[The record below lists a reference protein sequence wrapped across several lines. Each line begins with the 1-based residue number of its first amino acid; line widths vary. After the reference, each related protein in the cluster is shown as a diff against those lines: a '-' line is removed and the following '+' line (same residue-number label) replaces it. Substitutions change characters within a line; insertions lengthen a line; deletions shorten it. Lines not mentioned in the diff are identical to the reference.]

1 MKRDPIE
8 RALPKRN
15 TSKKI
20 TIQENAIIKGTSI
33 INNDYHKRIKHYLK
47 SIPVICRDGYP

>member
-1 MKRDPIE
+1 MKNINMKRDPIE

-15 TSKKI
+15 T
-20 TIQENAIIKGTSI
+20 IIKGTSI

-47 SIPVICRDGYP
+47 SVPVICREGYP